1 MLKKN
6 KQLSDFYNKVYKK
19 GEKRHYTKYIIQG
32 TPTSETEQILKQI
45 SWKNKKVLEVG
56 CGTGL
61 FASSA
66 AKKGSHVL
74 GIDFSERAI
83 NIAKKTHKIKNLEFQ
98 SMNVKDIEG
107 KFDVIVSIGTLEHMD
122 DPYSIL
128 KLFKKHLTSN
138 GQIIITS
145 PNWSNPRGNI
155 LLTLFHLFN
164 SPITLADLHY
174 FTPLNFQ
181 EWSKKLNMNLKW
193 KTFDHSW
200 AHGDLLVEDFKR
212 RIPKVLSDSKLPKNK
227 KNLDNFFQWVE
238 TTVIKLDNSL
248 PHSGALG
255 LYIFKN

>member
-1 MLKKN
+1 
-6 KQLSDFYNKVYKK
+6 
-19 GEKRHYTKYIIQG
+19 
-32 TPTSETEQILKQI
+32 
-45 SWKNKKVLEVG
+45 
-56 CGTGL
+56 
-61 FASSA
+61 
-66 AKKGSHVL
+66 
-74 GIDFSERAI
+74 
-83 NIAKKTHKIKNLEFQ
+83 
-98 SMNVKDIEG
+98 MNVKDIEG

-128 KLFKKHLTSN
+128 KLFKKHLTPN

-164 SPITLADLHY
+164 SPITLADLHH

-238 TTVIKLDNSL
+238 TTFIKLDNSL